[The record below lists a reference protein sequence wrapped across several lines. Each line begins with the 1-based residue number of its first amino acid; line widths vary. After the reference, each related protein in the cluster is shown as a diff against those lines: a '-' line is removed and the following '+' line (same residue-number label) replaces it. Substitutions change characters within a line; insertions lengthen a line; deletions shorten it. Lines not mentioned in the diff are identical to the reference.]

1 MISCL
6 LDNVLIL
13 HEKLQVDQVRRSEQ
27 NTFKRWDILDQHS
40 DKYGFIKVISY
51 DSQKTASAV
60 GSQNTRNQRSWSEEK
75 RHTRKWI
82 GQCESVKSTSMLI
95 IYLWFRATFNW
106 LSKVIRDVIGFAFL
120 CSVIVPKKLAP
131 LSHQIRCTTKTNHDL
146 ITCVSPLFGW
156 FLLWVHISS

>member
-95 IYLWFRATFNW
+95 TYLWFRALFQLIVESNPRCYWFCFSLLCDCSKKTRAT
-106 LSKVIRDVIGFAFL
+106 LS
-120 CSVIVPKKLAP
+120 SNPM
-131 LSHQIRCTTKTNHDL
+131 HN
-146 ITCVSPLFGW
+146 
-156 FLLWVHISS
+156 